1 MGRYRDWILAMVS
14 GAMLGVMI
22 NINSGLA
29 WYSTPFVASWVVHGV
44 GAVVAL
50 VLLQANVAVAGK
62 GAKAQ
67 VAQAQVARAG
77 RPPLWSYLGGAPG
90 ALAVALGSIS
100 VNSSLALSGALSL
113 MLVGQIVFS
122 LVSDFWGLFGAP
134 QRRLTRYDLIA
145 ACLVVAGSAL
155 LIFSRET

>member
-1 MGRYRDWILAMVS
+1 MGRYRDWILAIVS

-50 VLLQANVAVAGK
+50 VLLQVNVTVAGK
-62 GAKAQ
+62 GARTQ
-67 VAQAQVARAG
+67 TAQAA

-134 QRRLTRYDLIA
+134 QRRLSRYDLIA

-155 LIFSRET
+155 LIYSRDA